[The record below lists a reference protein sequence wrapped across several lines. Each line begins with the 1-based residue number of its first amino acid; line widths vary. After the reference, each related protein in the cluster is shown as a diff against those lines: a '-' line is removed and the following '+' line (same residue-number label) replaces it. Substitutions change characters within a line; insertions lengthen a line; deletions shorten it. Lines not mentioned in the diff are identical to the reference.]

1 MPTSIDSVMQ
11 SGISRRGFFRF
22 AAGASA
28 LATMPIFTEPQ
39 MALAQ
44 RVKLGD
50 PNKGIHIDANENP
63 LGPSEAAR
71 KAVADI
77 IPRGGRYLLNMQE
90 ELVAA
95 FAEQEGLKPEQVM
108 VFPGSSEPL
117 QYTVLAFSDASHP
130 VVVADPGYE
139 APIWA
144 AETSKASVIKV
155 PLADPRGAAA
165 HDIKAMLAAATSP
178 GVIYI
183 CNPNN
188 PTGTLTSRSDIEY
201 AVANAPKGTIL
212 LIDEAYIHLAGI
224 PSAIDFVKEGK
235 DVIVLRTF
243 SKLYGMAGLR
253 LGLVIA
259 RPDLLSKIGALGGFV
274 ALPITAVAAGQ
285 VSLADADLVPA
296 RRRIIGDI
304 RNETFDWLKANG
316 YSFTPAQSNCFMLET
331 NRPGKHVIAAM
342 AAKEIYIGRIWP
354 AWPTHVRITV
364 GTHEEMLAFRS
375 AFKEVMAQ
383 PATAWSSEPVLPNP
397 RRGYRTLG

>member
-1 MPTSIDSVMQ
+1 MPTSIDSLTQ

-90 ELVAA
+90 ELVAS

-108 VFPGSSEPL
+108 AFAGSSEPL

-139 APIWA
+139 AAIWA
-144 AETSKASVIKV
+144 AETSKAAVIKV

-165 HDIKAMLAAATSP
+165 HDIKGMLTAATNP

-188 PTGTLTSRSDIEY
+188 PTGTVTSRSDIEY

-212 LIDEAYIHLAGI
+212 LD
-224 PSAIDFVKEGK
+224 
-235 DVIVLRTF
+235 
-243 SKLYGMAGLR
+243 
-253 LGLVIA
+253 
-259 RPDLLSKIGALGGFV
+259 
-274 ALPITAVAAGQ
+274 
-285 VSLADADLVPA
+285 
-296 RRRIIGDI
+296 
-304 RNETFDWLKANG
+304 
-316 YSFTPAQSNCFMLET
+316 
-331 NRPGKHVIAAM
+331 
-342 AAKEIYIGRIWP
+342 
-354 AWPTHVRITV
+354 
-364 GTHEEMLAFRS
+364 
-375 AFKEVMAQ
+375 
-383 PATAWSSEPVLPNP
+383 
-397 RRGYRTLG
+397 